1 MHAHAS
7 DLANDSFIRQVL
19 DRQHFEPD
27 GKYHLFGSRGELAER
42 SGHIGLGNIQSHQ
55 LGNLMIQQAAI
66 KGNIGYIVRFSDHGH
81 EVHSPFDNHASHS
94 DSDEAGSPVDGFSLY
109 RIHWDGYEHH
119 PADGYDGPQ
128 GGGYPAPKGA
138 RDIYSYDIKGVAQ
151 NIRLNL
157 TDNRSTGQR
166 LVDRFH
172 NTGSMLTQGVG
183 DGFKRATRYSPE
195 LDRSGNAAEA
205 FNGTADIVK
214 NIIGAAG
221 EIVGAG
227 DAVQGISEGSNIAV
241 MHGLGL
247 LSTENKMARINDLA
261 DMAQLKDYAA
271 AAIRDWAVQNP
282 NAAQGIEAVSNI
294 FTAVIPV
301 KGIGAVRGKY
311 GLGGITAHPVKR
323 SQMGAI
329 ALPKGKSAVSDNFA
343 DAAYAK
349 YPSPYHSRNIRSN
362 LEQRYGKENITSSTV
377 PPSNGKNVKLADQRH
392 PKTGVPFDGKGFPN
406 FEKDVKYDTR
416 INTAVPQV
424 NPIDEPVFN
433 PKGSVGSA
441 HSWSITAR
449 IQYAKLPRQ
458 GRIRYIPP
466 KNYSPSA
473 PLPKGPN
480 NGYSAGNL
488 SKKVLTLVYIN
499 GKLKFGPS
507 SLPSSALKAPVP
519 IVGKAEA
526 PPGKAVPVGE
536 ARIPSNPK
544 AVKGT
549 TVTLS
554 QEQRLANGELIPKGS
569 VVTWSDN
576 AVKVVRPDGKKR
588 RFNSRDWE
596 QKALPKPQLPKDY
609 RDDINIGGNNPR
621 FNQQRHEKIES
632 HNPNRIEE
640 IRQRNA
646 VSSAERQADALK
658 RMQTSGRTRLP
669 GQPQKGKPGAARE
682 MSSSDN
688 PNQTAEAFA
697 RRYLGRKPTLMERV
711 EGEKLYG
718 GKCVGCW
725 KAQMPDGTFVVYRP
739 AGNASMTK
747 GTTASV
753 DINNPTLNNLNI
765 NLKGKPTELK
775 FKFPA
780 R

>member
-1 MHAHAS
+1 MGISRKISLILSILAVCLPMHAHAS
-7 DLANDSFIRQVL
+7 DLANDPFIRQVL

-166 LVDRFH
+166 LADRFH
-172 NTGSMLTQGVG
+172 NAGAMLTQGVG

-406 FEKDVKYDTR
+406 FEKHVKYDTKLD
-416 INTAVPQV
+416 IQELSGGGIPKAK
-424 NPIDEPVFN
+424 PVFDAKPRWEVDRKLN
-433 PKGSVGSA
+433 KLTTREQVEKNVQETRRRSQSSQFKAHTQREWENKTGLDFNHFIGGDINKKGTVTGG
-441 HSWSITAR
+441 HSLTR
-449 IQYAKLPRQ
+449 GDVRVIQQ
-458 GRIRYIPP
+458 T
-466 KNYSPSA
+466 SA
-473 PLPKGPN
+473 PDKHGVYQATVEIKKPDGSWEMKKGRGGKPMTNHSMFPKDWD
-480 NGYSAGNL
+480 
-488 SKKVLTLVYIN
+488 
-499 GKLKFGPS
+499 
-507 SLPSSALKAPVP
+507 
-519 IVGKAEA
+519 
-526 PPGKAVPVGE
+526 E
-536 ARIPSNPK
+536 ARIRAEVTSAWEK
-544 AVKGT
+544 RKELEGQKWRGT
-549 TVTLS
+549 SKSGV
-554 QEQRLANGELIPKGS
+554 E
-569 VVTWSDN
+569 
-576 AVKVVRPDGKKR
+576 
-588 RFNSRDWE
+588 
-596 QKALPKPQLPKDY
+596 
-609 RDDINIGGNNPR
+609 
-621 FNQQRHEKIES
+621 IEGFTE
-632 HNPNRIEE
+632 PNR
-640 IRQRNA
+640 
-646 VSSAERQADALK
+646 
-658 RMQTSGRTRLP
+658 
-669 GQPQKGKPGAARE
+669 
-682 MSSSDN
+682 
-688 PNQTAEAFA
+688 TA
-697 RRYLGRKPTLMERV
+697 YPL
-711 EGEKLYG
+711 
-718 GKCVGCW
+718 
-725 KAQMPDGTFVVYRP
+725 
-739 AGNASMTK
+739 
-747 GTTASV
+747 
-753 DINNPTLNNLNI
+753 
-765 NLKGKPTELK
+765 
-775 FKFPA
+775 
-780 R
+780 

>member
-7 DLANDSFIRQVL
+7 DLANDPFIRQVL

-166 LVDRFH
+166 LADRFH
-172 NTGSMLTQGVG
+172 NAGAMLTQGVG

-227 DAVQGISEGSNIAV
+227 DAVQGIGEGSNIAV

-406 FEKDVKYDTR
+406 FEKHVKYDTKLD
-416 INTAVPQV
+416 IQELSGGGIPKAK
-424 NPIDEPVFN
+424 PVFDAKPRWEVDRKLN
-433 PKGSVGSA
+433 KLTTREQVEKNVQETRRRSQSSQFKAHAQREWENKTGLDFNHFIGGDINKKGTVTGG
-441 HSWSITAR
+441 HSLTR
-449 IQYAKLPRQ
+449 GDVRVIQQ
-458 GRIRYIPP
+458 T
-466 KNYSPSA
+466 SA
-473 PLPKGPN
+473 PDKHGVYQATVEIKKPDGSWEVKTKKGGKVMTKHTMFPKDWD
-480 NGYSAGNL
+480 
-488 SKKVLTLVYIN
+488 
-499 GKLKFGPS
+499 
-507 SLPSSALKAPVP
+507 
-519 IVGKAEA
+519 
-526 PPGKAVPVGE
+526 E
-536 ARIPSNPK
+536 ARIRAEVTSAWESRIMLKDNK
-544 AVKGT
+544 WQGT
-549 TVTLS
+549 S
-554 QEQRLANGELIPKGS
+554 KSGI
-569 VVTWSDN
+569 
-576 AVKVVRPDGKKR
+576 
-588 RFNSRDWE
+588 
-596 QKALPKPQLPKDY
+596 
-609 RDDINIGGNNPR
+609 
-621 FNQQRHEKIES
+621 KIEGFTE
-632 HNPNRIEE
+632 PNR
-640 IRQRNA
+640 
-646 VSSAERQADALK
+646 
-658 RMQTSGRTRLP
+658 
-669 GQPQKGKPGAARE
+669 
-682 MSSSDN
+682 
-688 PNQTAEAFA
+688 TAYPIYE
-697 RRYLGRKPTLMERV
+697 
-711 EGEKLYG
+711 
-718 GKCVGCW
+718 
-725 KAQMPDGTFVVYRP
+725 
-739 AGNASMTK
+739 
-747 GTTASV
+747 
-753 DINNPTLNNLNI
+753 
-765 NLKGKPTELK
+765 
-775 FKFPA
+775 
-780 R
+780 

>member
-1 MHAHAS
+1 MGISRKISLILSILAVCLPMHAHAS

-55 LGNLMIQQAAI
+55 LGNLFIQQAAI

-166 LVDRFH
+166 LADRFH
-172 NTGSMLTQGVG
+172 NAGSMLTQGVG

-294 FTAVIPV
+294 FMAAIPI

-406 FEKDVKYDTR
+406 FEKHVKYDTKLD
-416 INTAVPQV
+416 IQELSGGGIPKAK
-424 NPIDEPVFN
+424 PVFDAKPRWEVDRKLN
-433 PKGSVGSA
+433 KLTTREQVEKNVQETRRRSQSSQFKAHAQREWENKTGLDFNHFIGGDINKKGTVTGG
-441 HSWSITAR
+441 HSLTR
-449 IQYAKLPRQ
+449 GDVRVIQQ
-458 GRIRYIPP
+458 T
-466 KNYSPSA
+466 SA
-473 PLPKGPN
+473 PDKHGVYQATVEIKKPDGSWEMKKGRGGKPMTNHSMFPKDWD
-480 NGYSAGNL
+480 
-488 SKKVLTLVYIN
+488 
-499 GKLKFGPS
+499 
-507 SLPSSALKAPVP
+507 
-519 IVGKAEA
+519 
-526 PPGKAVPVGE
+526 E
-536 ARIPSNPK
+536 ARIRAEVTSAWEK
-544 AVKGT
+544 RKELEGQKWRGT
-549 TVTLS
+549 SKSGV
-554 QEQRLANGELIPKGS
+554 E
-569 VVTWSDN
+569 
-576 AVKVVRPDGKKR
+576 
-588 RFNSRDWE
+588 
-596 QKALPKPQLPKDY
+596 
-609 RDDINIGGNNPR
+609 
-621 FNQQRHEKIES
+621 IEGFTE
-632 HNPNRIEE
+632 PNR
-640 IRQRNA
+640 
-646 VSSAERQADALK
+646 
-658 RMQTSGRTRLP
+658 
-669 GQPQKGKPGAARE
+669 
-682 MSSSDN
+682 
-688 PNQTAEAFA
+688 TA
-697 RRYLGRKPTLMERV
+697 YP
-711 EGEKLYG
+711 LYNS
-718 GKCVGCW
+718 K
-725 KAQMPDGTFVVYRP
+725 
-739 AGNASMTK
+739 
-747 GTTASV
+747 
-753 DINNPTLNNLNI
+753 
-765 NLKGKPTELK
+765 
-775 FKFPA
+775 
-780 R
+780 

>member
-1 MHAHAS
+1 MGISRKISLILSILAVCLPMHAHAS

-166 LVDRFH
+166 LADRFH

-323 SQMGAI
+323 SQMGEI

-377 PPSNGKNVKLADQRH
+377 PPSNGKNVKLANKRH

-406 FEKDVKYDTR
+406 FEKHVKYDTKLD
-416 INTAVPQV
+416 IQELSGGGIPKAK
-424 NPIDEPVFN
+424 PVFDAKPRWEVDRKLN
-433 PKGSVGSA
+433 KLTTREQVEKNVQETRRRSQSSQFKAHAQREWENKTGLDFNHFIGGDINKKGTVTGG
-441 HSWSITAR
+441 HSLTR
-449 IQYAKLPRQ
+449 GDVRVIQQ
-458 GRIRYIPP
+458 T
-466 KNYSPSA
+466 SA
-473 PLPKGPN
+473 PDKHGVYQATVEIKKPDGSWEVKTKKGGKVMTKHTMFPKDWD
-480 NGYSAGNL
+480 
-488 SKKVLTLVYIN
+488 
-499 GKLKFGPS
+499 
-507 SLPSSALKAPVP
+507 
-519 IVGKAEA
+519 
-526 PPGKAVPVGE
+526 E
-536 ARIPSNPK
+536 ARIRAEVTSAWESRIMLKDNK
-544 AVKGT
+544 WQGT
-549 TVTLS
+549 S
-554 QEQRLANGELIPKGS
+554 KSGI
-569 VVTWSDN
+569 
-576 AVKVVRPDGKKR
+576 
-588 RFNSRDWE
+588 
-596 QKALPKPQLPKDY
+596 
-609 RDDINIGGNNPR
+609 
-621 FNQQRHEKIES
+621 KIEGFTE
-632 HNPNRIEE
+632 PNR
-640 IRQRNA
+640 
-646 VSSAERQADALK
+646 
-658 RMQTSGRTRLP
+658 
-669 GQPQKGKPGAARE
+669 
-682 MSSSDN
+682 
-688 PNQTAEAFA
+688 TAYPIYE
-697 RRYLGRKPTLMERV
+697 
-711 EGEKLYG
+711 
-718 GKCVGCW
+718 
-725 KAQMPDGTFVVYRP
+725 
-739 AGNASMTK
+739 
-747 GTTASV
+747 
-753 DINNPTLNNLNI
+753 
-765 NLKGKPTELK
+765 
-775 FKFPA
+775 
-780 R
+780 

>member
-7 DLANDSFIRQVL
+7 DLANDPFIRQVL

-166 LVDRFH
+166 LADRFH
-172 NTGSMLTQGVG
+172 NAGAMLTQGVG

-406 FEKDVKYDTR
+406 FEKHVKYDTKLD
-416 INTAVPQV
+416 IQELSGGGIPKAK
-424 NPIDEPVFN
+424 PVFDAKPRWEVDRKLN
-433 PKGSVGSA
+433 KLTTREQVEKNVQETRRRSQSSQFKAHAQREWENKTGLDFNHFIGGDINKKGTVTGG
-441 HSWSITAR
+441 HSLTR
-449 IQYAKLPRQ
+449 GNVRVIQQ
-458 GRIRYIPP
+458 T
-466 KNYSPSA
+466 SA
-473 PLPKGPN
+473 PDKHGVYQATVEIKKPDGSWEMKKGRGGKPMTNHSMFPKDWD
-480 NGYSAGNL
+480 
-488 SKKVLTLVYIN
+488 
-499 GKLKFGPS
+499 
-507 SLPSSALKAPVP
+507 
-519 IVGKAEA
+519 
-526 PPGKAVPVGE
+526 E
-536 ARIPSNPK
+536 ARIRAEVTSAWEK
-544 AVKGT
+544 RKELEGQKWRGT
-549 TVTLS
+549 SKSGV
-554 QEQRLANGELIPKGS
+554 E
-569 VVTWSDN
+569 
-576 AVKVVRPDGKKR
+576 
-588 RFNSRDWE
+588 
-596 QKALPKPQLPKDY
+596 
-609 RDDINIGGNNPR
+609 
-621 FNQQRHEKIES
+621 IEGFTE
-632 HNPNRIEE
+632 PNR
-640 IRQRNA
+640 
-646 VSSAERQADALK
+646 
-658 RMQTSGRTRLP
+658 
-669 GQPQKGKPGAARE
+669 
-682 MSSSDN
+682 
-688 PNQTAEAFA
+688 TA
-697 RRYLGRKPTLMERV
+697 YP
-711 EGEKLYG
+711 LYNS
-718 GKCVGCW
+718 K
-725 KAQMPDGTFVVYRP
+725 
-739 AGNASMTK
+739 
-747 GTTASV
+747 
-753 DINNPTLNNLNI
+753 
-765 NLKGKPTELK
+765 
-775 FKFPA
+775 
-780 R
+780 

>member
-7 DLANDSFIRQVL
+7 DLANDPFIRQVL

-166 LVDRFH
+166 LADRFH
-172 NTGSMLTQGVG
+172 NAGAMLTQGVG

-241 MHGLGL
+241 MHSLGL

-294 FTAVIPV
+294 FMAAIPI

-406 FEKDVKYDTR
+406 FEKHVKYDTKLD
-416 INTAVPQV
+416 IQELSGGGIPKAK
-424 NPIDEPVFN
+424 PVFDAKPRWEVDRKLN
-433 PKGSVGSA
+433 KLTTREQVEKNVQETRRRSQSSQFKAHAQREWENKTGLDFNHFIGGDINKKGTVTGG
-441 HSWSITAR
+441 HSLTR
-449 IQYAKLPRQ
+449 GDVRVIQQ
-458 GRIRYIPP
+458 T
-466 KNYSPSA
+466 SA
-473 PLPKGPN
+473 PDKHGVYQATVEIKKPDGSWEVKTKKGGKVMTKHTMFPKDWD
-480 NGYSAGNL
+480 
-488 SKKVLTLVYIN
+488 
-499 GKLKFGPS
+499 
-507 SLPSSALKAPVP
+507 
-519 IVGKAEA
+519 
-526 PPGKAVPVGE
+526 E
-536 ARIPSNPK
+536 ARIRAEVTSAWESRIMLKDNK
-544 AVKGT
+544 WQGT
-549 TVTLS
+549 S
-554 QEQRLANGELIPKGS
+554 KSGI
-569 VVTWSDN
+569 
-576 AVKVVRPDGKKR
+576 
-588 RFNSRDWE
+588 
-596 QKALPKPQLPKDY
+596 
-609 RDDINIGGNNPR
+609 
-621 FNQQRHEKIES
+621 KIEGFTE
-632 HNPNRIEE
+632 PNR
-640 IRQRNA
+640 
-646 VSSAERQADALK
+646 
-658 RMQTSGRTRLP
+658 
-669 GQPQKGKPGAARE
+669 
-682 MSSSDN
+682 
-688 PNQTAEAFA
+688 TAYPIYE
-697 RRYLGRKPTLMERV
+697 
-711 EGEKLYG
+711 
-718 GKCVGCW
+718 
-725 KAQMPDGTFVVYRP
+725 
-739 AGNASMTK
+739 
-747 GTTASV
+747 
-753 DINNPTLNNLNI
+753 
-765 NLKGKPTELK
+765 
-775 FKFPA
+775 
-780 R
+780 

>member
-1 MHAHAS
+1 MGISRKISLILSILAVCLPMHAHAS
-7 DLANDSFIRQVL
+7 DLANDPFIRQVL

-119 PADGYDGPQ
+119 PAAGYDGPQ

-166 LVDRFH
+166 LADRFH
-172 NTGSMLTQGVG
+172 NAGAMLTQGVG

-311 GLGGITAHPVKR
+311 GLGGITAHPIKR

-406 FEKDVKYDTR
+406 FEKHVKYDTKLD
-416 INTAVPQV
+416 IQELSGGGIPKAK
-424 NPIDEPVFN
+424 PVFDAKPRWEVDRKLN
-433 PKGSVGSA
+433 KLTTREQVEKNVQETRRRSQSSQFKAHAQREWENKTGLDFNHFIGGDINKKGTVTGG
-441 HSWSITAR
+441 HSLTR
-449 IQYAKLPRQ
+449 GDVRVIQQ
-458 GRIRYIPP
+458 T
-466 KNYSPSA
+466 SA
-473 PLPKGPN
+473 PDKHGVYQATVEIKKPDGSWEVKTKKGGKVMTKHTMFPKDWD
-480 NGYSAGNL
+480 
-488 SKKVLTLVYIN
+488 
-499 GKLKFGPS
+499 
-507 SLPSSALKAPVP
+507 
-519 IVGKAEA
+519 
-526 PPGKAVPVGE
+526 E
-536 ARIPSNPK
+536 ARIRAEVTSAWESRIMLKDNK
-544 AVKGT
+544 WQGT
-549 TVTLS
+549 S
-554 QEQRLANGELIPKGS
+554 KSGI
-569 VVTWSDN
+569 
-576 AVKVVRPDGKKR
+576 
-588 RFNSRDWE
+588 
-596 QKALPKPQLPKDY
+596 
-609 RDDINIGGNNPR
+609 
-621 FNQQRHEKIES
+621 KIEGFTE
-632 HNPNRIEE
+632 PNR
-640 IRQRNA
+640 
-646 VSSAERQADALK
+646 
-658 RMQTSGRTRLP
+658 
-669 GQPQKGKPGAARE
+669 
-682 MSSSDN
+682 
-688 PNQTAEAFA
+688 TAYPIYE
-697 RRYLGRKPTLMERV
+697 
-711 EGEKLYG
+711 
-718 GKCVGCW
+718 
-725 KAQMPDGTFVVYRP
+725 
-739 AGNASMTK
+739 
-747 GTTASV
+747 
-753 DINNPTLNNLNI
+753 
-765 NLKGKPTELK
+765 
-775 FKFPA
+775 
-780 R
+780 

>member
-1 MHAHAS
+1 MGISRKISLILSILAVCLPMHAHAS

-166 LVDRFH
+166 LADRFH
-172 NTGSMLTQGVG
+172 NAGAMLTQGVG

-227 DAVQGISEGSNIAV
+227 DAVQGISESSNIAV

-294 FTAVIPV
+294 FTAVIPI

-323 SQMGAI
+323 SQMGEI

-349 YPSPYHSRNIRSN
+349 YSSPYHSRNIRSN

-377 PPSNGKNVKLADQRH
+377 PPSNGKNVKLANKRH
-392 PKTGVPFDGKGFPN
+392 PKTKVPFDGKGFPN
-406 FEKDVKYDTR
+406 FEKHVKYDTKLD
-416 INTAVPQV
+416 IQELSGGGIPKAK
-424 NPIDEPVFN
+424 PVFDAKPRWEVDRKLN
-433 PKGSVGSA
+433 KLTTREQVEKNVQETRRRSQSSQFKAHAQREWENKTGLDFNHFIGGDINKKGTVTGG
-441 HSWSITAR
+441 HSLTR
-449 IQYAKLPRQ
+449 GDVRVIQQ
-458 GRIRYIPP
+458 T
-466 KNYSPSA
+466 SA
-473 PLPKGPN
+473 PDKHGVYQATVEIKKPDGSWEMKKGRGGKPMTNHSMFPKDWD
-480 NGYSAGNL
+480 
-488 SKKVLTLVYIN
+488 
-499 GKLKFGPS
+499 
-507 SLPSSALKAPVP
+507 
-519 IVGKAEA
+519 
-526 PPGKAVPVGE
+526 E
-536 ARIPSNPK
+536 ARIRAEVTSAWEK
-544 AVKGT
+544 RKELEGQKWRGT
-549 TVTLS
+549 SKSGV
-554 QEQRLANGELIPKGS
+554 E
-569 VVTWSDN
+569 
-576 AVKVVRPDGKKR
+576 
-588 RFNSRDWE
+588 
-596 QKALPKPQLPKDY
+596 
-609 RDDINIGGNNPR
+609 
-621 FNQQRHEKIES
+621 IEGFTE
-632 HNPNRIEE
+632 PNR
-640 IRQRNA
+640 
-646 VSSAERQADALK
+646 
-658 RMQTSGRTRLP
+658 
-669 GQPQKGKPGAARE
+669 
-682 MSSSDN
+682 
-688 PNQTAEAFA
+688 TA
-697 RRYLGRKPTLMERV
+697 YP
-711 EGEKLYG
+711 LYNS
-718 GKCVGCW
+718 K
-725 KAQMPDGTFVVYRP
+725 
-739 AGNASMTK
+739 
-747 GTTASV
+747 
-753 DINNPTLNNLNI
+753 
-765 NLKGKPTELK
+765 
-775 FKFPA
+775 
-780 R
+780 

>member
-1 MHAHAS
+1 MGISRKISLILSILAVCLPMHAHAS

-166 LVDRFH
+166 LADRFH
-172 NTGSMLTQGVG
+172 NAGAMLTQGVG

-294 FTAVIPV
+294 FMAAIPI

-311 GLGGITAHPVKR
+311 GLGGITAHPIKR

-406 FEKDVKYDTR
+406 FEKNVKYDTKLD
-416 INTAVPQV
+416 IQELSGGGIPKAK
-424 NPIDEPVFN
+424 PVFDAKPRWEVDRKLN
-433 PKGSVGSA
+433 KLTTREQVEKNVQETRRRSQSSQFKAHTQREWENKTGLDFNHFIGGDINKKGTVTGG
-441 HSWSITAR
+441 HSLTR
-449 IQYAKLPRQ
+449 GDVRVIQQ
-458 GRIRYIPP
+458 T
-466 KNYSPSA
+466 SA
-473 PLPKGPN
+473 PDKHGVYQATVEIKKPDGSWEMKKGRGGKPMTNHSMFPKDWD
-480 NGYSAGNL
+480 
-488 SKKVLTLVYIN
+488 
-499 GKLKFGPS
+499 
-507 SLPSSALKAPVP
+507 
-519 IVGKAEA
+519 
-526 PPGKAVPVGE
+526 E
-536 ARIPSNPK
+536 ARIRAEVTSAWEK
-544 AVKGT
+544 RKELEGQKWRGT
-549 TVTLS
+549 SKSGV
-554 QEQRLANGELIPKGS
+554 E
-569 VVTWSDN
+569 
-576 AVKVVRPDGKKR
+576 
-588 RFNSRDWE
+588 
-596 QKALPKPQLPKDY
+596 
-609 RDDINIGGNNPR
+609 
-621 FNQQRHEKIES
+621 IEGFTE
-632 HNPNRIEE
+632 PNR
-640 IRQRNA
+640 
-646 VSSAERQADALK
+646 
-658 RMQTSGRTRLP
+658 
-669 GQPQKGKPGAARE
+669 
-682 MSSSDN
+682 
-688 PNQTAEAFA
+688 TA
-697 RRYLGRKPTLMERV
+697 YP
-711 EGEKLYG
+711 LYNS
-718 GKCVGCW
+718 K
-725 KAQMPDGTFVVYRP
+725 
-739 AGNASMTK
+739 
-747 GTTASV
+747 
-753 DINNPTLNNLNI
+753 
-765 NLKGKPTELK
+765 
-775 FKFPA
+775 
-780 R
+780 

>member
-7 DLANDSFIRQVL
+7 DLANDPFIRQVL

-166 LVDRFH
+166 LADRFH
-172 NTGSMLTQGVG
+172 NAGAMLTQGVG

-294 FTAVIPV
+294 FMAAIPV

-406 FEKDVKYDTR
+406 FEKHVKYDTKLD
-416 INTAVPQV
+416 IQELSGGGIPKAK
-424 NPIDEPVFN
+424 PVFDAKPRWEVDRKLN
-433 PKGSVGSA
+433 KLTTREQVEKNVQETRRRSQSSQFKAHAQREWENKTGLDFNHFIGGDINKKGTVTGG
-441 HSWSITAR
+441 HSLTR
-449 IQYAKLPRQ
+449 GDVRVIQQ
-458 GRIRYIPP
+458 T
-466 KNYSPSA
+466 SA
-473 PLPKGPN
+473 PDKHGVYQATVEIKKPDGSWEMKKGRGGKPMTNHSMFPKDWD
-480 NGYSAGNL
+480 
-488 SKKVLTLVYIN
+488 
-499 GKLKFGPS
+499 
-507 SLPSSALKAPVP
+507 
-519 IVGKAEA
+519 
-526 PPGKAVPVGE
+526 E
-536 ARIPSNPK
+536 ARIRAEVTSAWEK
-544 AVKGT
+544 RKELEGQKWRGT
-549 TVTLS
+549 SKSGV
-554 QEQRLANGELIPKGS
+554 E
-569 VVTWSDN
+569 
-576 AVKVVRPDGKKR
+576 
-588 RFNSRDWE
+588 
-596 QKALPKPQLPKDY
+596 
-609 RDDINIGGNNPR
+609 
-621 FNQQRHEKIES
+621 IEGFTE
-632 HNPNRIEE
+632 PNR
-640 IRQRNA
+640 
-646 VSSAERQADALK
+646 
-658 RMQTSGRTRLP
+658 
-669 GQPQKGKPGAARE
+669 
-682 MSSSDN
+682 
-688 PNQTAEAFA
+688 TA
-697 RRYLGRKPTLMERV
+697 YP
-711 EGEKLYG
+711 LYNS
-718 GKCVGCW
+718 K
-725 KAQMPDGTFVVYRP
+725 
-739 AGNASMTK
+739 
-747 GTTASV
+747 
-753 DINNPTLNNLNI
+753 
-765 NLKGKPTELK
+765 
-775 FKFPA
+775 
-780 R
+780 

>member
-55 LGNLMIQQAAI
+55 LGNLFIQQAAI

-166 LVDRFH
+166 LADRFH
-172 NTGSMLTQGVG
+172 NAGSMLTQGVG

-294 FTAVIPV
+294 FMAAIPI

-406 FEKDVKYDTR
+406 FEKHVKYDTKLD
-416 INTAVPQV
+416 IQELSGGGIPKAK
-424 NPIDEPVFN
+424 PVFDAKPRWEVDRKLN
-433 PKGSVGSA
+433 KLTTREQVEKNVQETRRRSQSSQFKAHAQREWENKTGLDFNHFIGGDINKKGTVTGG
-441 HSWSITAR
+441 HSLTR
-449 IQYAKLPRQ
+449 GDVRVIQQ
-458 GRIRYIPP
+458 T
-466 KNYSPSA
+466 SA
-473 PLPKGPN
+473 PDKHGVYQATVEIKKPDGSWEMKKGRGGKPMTNHSMFPKDWD
-480 NGYSAGNL
+480 
-488 SKKVLTLVYIN
+488 
-499 GKLKFGPS
+499 
-507 SLPSSALKAPVP
+507 
-519 IVGKAEA
+519 
-526 PPGKAVPVGE
+526 E
-536 ARIPSNPK
+536 ARIRAEVTSAWEK
-544 AVKGT
+544 RKELEGQKWRGT
-549 TVTLS
+549 SKSGV
-554 QEQRLANGELIPKGS
+554 E
-569 VVTWSDN
+569 
-576 AVKVVRPDGKKR
+576 
-588 RFNSRDWE
+588 
-596 QKALPKPQLPKDY
+596 
-609 RDDINIGGNNPR
+609 
-621 FNQQRHEKIES
+621 IEGFTE
-632 HNPNRIEE
+632 PNR
-640 IRQRNA
+640 
-646 VSSAERQADALK
+646 
-658 RMQTSGRTRLP
+658 
-669 GQPQKGKPGAARE
+669 
-682 MSSSDN
+682 
-688 PNQTAEAFA
+688 TA
-697 RRYLGRKPTLMERV
+697 YP
-711 EGEKLYG
+711 LYNS
-718 GKCVGCW
+718 K
-725 KAQMPDGTFVVYRP
+725 
-739 AGNASMTK
+739 
-747 GTTASV
+747 
-753 DINNPTLNNLNI
+753 
-765 NLKGKPTELK
+765 
-775 FKFPA
+775 
-780 R
+780 

>member
-1 MHAHAS
+1 MGISRKISLILSILAVCLPMHAHAS
-7 DLANDSFIRQVL
+7 DLANDPFIRQVL

-166 LVDRFH
+166 LADRFH
-172 NTGSMLTQGVG
+172 NAGAMLTQGVG

-221 EIVGAG
+221 EIVSAG

-294 FTAVIPV
+294 FMAAIPI

-406 FEKDVKYDTR
+406 FEKHVKYDTKLD
-416 INTAVPQV
+416 IQELSGGGIPKAK
-424 NPIDEPVFN
+424 PVFDAKPRWEVDRKLN
-433 PKGSVGSA
+433 KLTTREQVEKNVQETRRRSQSSQFKAHAQREWENKTGLDFNHFIGGDINKKGTVTGG
-441 HSWSITAR
+441 HSLTR
-449 IQYAKLPRQ
+449 GDVRVIQQ
-458 GRIRYIPP
+458 T
-466 KNYSPSA
+466 SA
-473 PLPKGPN
+473 PDKHGVYQATVEIKKPDGSWEVKTKKGGKVMTKHTMFPKDWD
-480 NGYSAGNL
+480 
-488 SKKVLTLVYIN
+488 
-499 GKLKFGPS
+499 
-507 SLPSSALKAPVP
+507 
-519 IVGKAEA
+519 
-526 PPGKAVPVGE
+526 E
-536 ARIPSNPK
+536 ARIRAEVTSAWESRIMLKDNK
-544 AVKGT
+544 WQGT
-549 TVTLS
+549 S
-554 QEQRLANGELIPKGS
+554 KSGI
-569 VVTWSDN
+569 
-576 AVKVVRPDGKKR
+576 
-588 RFNSRDWE
+588 
-596 QKALPKPQLPKDY
+596 
-609 RDDINIGGNNPR
+609 
-621 FNQQRHEKIES
+621 KIEGFTE
-632 HNPNRIEE
+632 PNR
-640 IRQRNA
+640 
-646 VSSAERQADALK
+646 
-658 RMQTSGRTRLP
+658 
-669 GQPQKGKPGAARE
+669 
-682 MSSSDN
+682 
-688 PNQTAEAFA
+688 TAYPIYE
-697 RRYLGRKPTLMERV
+697 
-711 EGEKLYG
+711 
-718 GKCVGCW
+718 
-725 KAQMPDGTFVVYRP
+725 
-739 AGNASMTK
+739 
-747 GTTASV
+747 
-753 DINNPTLNNLNI
+753 
-765 NLKGKPTELK
+765 
-775 FKFPA
+775 
-780 R
+780 

>member
-1 MHAHAS
+1 MGISRKISLILSILAVCLPMHAHAS
-7 DLANDSFIRQVL
+7 DLANDPFIRQVL

-166 LVDRFH
+166 LADRFH
-172 NTGSMLTQGVG
+172 NAGAMLTQGVG

-227 DAVQGISEGSNIAV
+227 DAVQGMSEGSNIAV

-406 FEKDVKYDTR
+406 FEKHVKYDTKLD
-416 INTAVPQV
+416 IQELSGGGIPKAK
-424 NPIDEPVFN
+424 PVFDAKPRWEVDRKLN
-433 PKGSVGSA
+433 KLTTREQVEKNVQETRRRSQSSQFKAHTQREWENKTGLDFNHFIGGDINKKGTVTGG
-441 HSWSITAR
+441 HSLTR
-449 IQYAKLPRQ
+449 GDVRVIQQ
-458 GRIRYIPP
+458 T
-466 KNYSPSA
+466 SA
-473 PLPKGPN
+473 PDKHGVYQATVEIKKPDGSWEMKKGRGGKPMTNHSMFPKDWD
-480 NGYSAGNL
+480 
-488 SKKVLTLVYIN
+488 
-499 GKLKFGPS
+499 
-507 SLPSSALKAPVP
+507 
-519 IVGKAEA
+519 
-526 PPGKAVPVGE
+526 E
-536 ARIPSNPK
+536 ARIRAEVTSAWEK
-544 AVKGT
+544 RKELEGQKWRGT
-549 TVTLS
+549 SKSGV
-554 QEQRLANGELIPKGS
+554 E
-569 VVTWSDN
+569 
-576 AVKVVRPDGKKR
+576 
-588 RFNSRDWE
+588 
-596 QKALPKPQLPKDY
+596 
-609 RDDINIGGNNPR
+609 
-621 FNQQRHEKIES
+621 IEGFTE
-632 HNPNRIEE
+632 PNR
-640 IRQRNA
+640 
-646 VSSAERQADALK
+646 
-658 RMQTSGRTRLP
+658 
-669 GQPQKGKPGAARE
+669 
-682 MSSSDN
+682 
-688 PNQTAEAFA
+688 TA
-697 RRYLGRKPTLMERV
+697 YPL
-711 EGEKLYG
+711 
-718 GKCVGCW
+718 
-725 KAQMPDGTFVVYRP
+725 
-739 AGNASMTK
+739 
-747 GTTASV
+747 
-753 DINNPTLNNLNI
+753 
-765 NLKGKPTELK
+765 
-775 FKFPA
+775 
-780 R
+780 

>member
-42 SGHIGLGNIQSHQ
+42 SGHIGLGKIQSHQ

-166 LVDRFH
+166 LADRFH
-172 NTGSMLTQGVG
+172 NAGSMLTQGVG

-294 FTAVIPV
+294 FMAAIPI

-311 GLGGITAHPVKR
+311 GLGGITAHPIKR

-406 FEKDVKYDTR
+406 FEKHVKYDTKLD
-416 INTAVPQV
+416 IQELSGGGIPKAK
-424 NPIDEPVFN
+424 PVFDAKPRWEVDRKLN
-433 PKGSVGSA
+433 KLTTREQVEKNVQETRRRSQSSQFKAHAQREWENKTGLDFNHFIGGDINKKGTVTGG
-441 HSWSITAR
+441 HSLTR
-449 IQYAKLPRQ
+449 GDVRVIQQ
-458 GRIRYIPP
+458 T
-466 KNYSPSA
+466 SA
-473 PLPKGPN
+473 PDKHGVYQATVEIKKPDGSWEMKKGRGGKPMTNHSMFPKDWD
-480 NGYSAGNL
+480 
-488 SKKVLTLVYIN
+488 
-499 GKLKFGPS
+499 
-507 SLPSSALKAPVP
+507 
-519 IVGKAEA
+519 
-526 PPGKAVPVGE
+526 E
-536 ARIPSNPK
+536 ARIRAEVTSAWEK
-544 AVKGT
+544 RKELEGQKWRGT
-549 TVTLS
+549 SKSGV
-554 QEQRLANGELIPKGS
+554 E
-569 VVTWSDN
+569 
-576 AVKVVRPDGKKR
+576 
-588 RFNSRDWE
+588 
-596 QKALPKPQLPKDY
+596 
-609 RDDINIGGNNPR
+609 
-621 FNQQRHEKIES
+621 IEGFTE
-632 HNPNRIEE
+632 PNR
-640 IRQRNA
+640 
-646 VSSAERQADALK
+646 
-658 RMQTSGRTRLP
+658 
-669 GQPQKGKPGAARE
+669 
-682 MSSSDN
+682 
-688 PNQTAEAFA
+688 TA
-697 RRYLGRKPTLMERV
+697 YP
-711 EGEKLYG
+711 LYNS
-718 GKCVGCW
+718 K
-725 KAQMPDGTFVVYRP
+725 
-739 AGNASMTK
+739 
-747 GTTASV
+747 
-753 DINNPTLNNLNI
+753 
-765 NLKGKPTELK
+765 
-775 FKFPA
+775 
-780 R
+780 

>member
-1 MHAHAS
+1 MGISRKISLILSILAVCLPMHAHAS
-7 DLANDSFIRQVL
+7 DLANDPFIRQVL

-166 LVDRFH
+166 LADRFH
-172 NTGSMLTQGVG
+172 NAGSMLTQGVG

-294 FTAVIPV
+294 FMAAIPV

-406 FEKDVKYDTR
+406 FEKHVKYDTKLD
-416 INTAVPQV
+416 IQELSGGGIPKAK
-424 NPIDEPVFN
+424 PVFDAKPRWEVDRKLN
-433 PKGSVGSA
+433 KLTTREQVEKNVQETRRRSQSSQFKAHAQREWENKTGLDFNHFIGGDINKKGTVTGG
-441 HSWSITAR
+441 HSLTR
-449 IQYAKLPRQ
+449 GDVRVIQQ
-458 GRIRYIPP
+458 T
-466 KNYSPSA
+466 SA
-473 PLPKGPN
+473 PDKHGVYQATVEIKKPDGSWEMKKGRGGKPMTNHSMFPKDWD
-480 NGYSAGNL
+480 
-488 SKKVLTLVYIN
+488 
-499 GKLKFGPS
+499 
-507 SLPSSALKAPVP
+507 
-519 IVGKAEA
+519 
-526 PPGKAVPVGE
+526 E
-536 ARIPSNPK
+536 ARIRAEVTSAWEK
-544 AVKGT
+544 RKELEGQKWRGT
-549 TVTLS
+549 SKSGV
-554 QEQRLANGELIPKGS
+554 E
-569 VVTWSDN
+569 
-576 AVKVVRPDGKKR
+576 
-588 RFNSRDWE
+588 
-596 QKALPKPQLPKDY
+596 
-609 RDDINIGGNNPR
+609 
-621 FNQQRHEKIES
+621 IEGFTE
-632 HNPNRIEE
+632 PNR
-640 IRQRNA
+640 
-646 VSSAERQADALK
+646 
-658 RMQTSGRTRLP
+658 
-669 GQPQKGKPGAARE
+669 
-682 MSSSDN
+682 
-688 PNQTAEAFA
+688 TA
-697 RRYLGRKPTLMERV
+697 YP
-711 EGEKLYG
+711 LYNS
-718 GKCVGCW
+718 K
-725 KAQMPDGTFVVYRP
+725 
-739 AGNASMTK
+739 
-747 GTTASV
+747 
-753 DINNPTLNNLNI
+753 
-765 NLKGKPTELK
+765 
-775 FKFPA
+775 
-780 R
+780 

>member
-1 MHAHAS
+1 MGISRKISLILSILAVCLPMHAHAS

-42 SGHIGLGNIQSHQ
+42 SGHIGLGKIQSHQ

-166 LVDRFH
+166 LADRFH
-172 NTGSMLTQGVG
+172 NAGSMLTQGVG

-294 FTAVIPV
+294 FMAAIPI

-349 YPSPYHSRNIRSN
+349 YPPPYHSRNIRSN

-406 FEKDVKYDTR
+406 FEKHVKYDTKLD
-416 INTAVPQV
+416 IQELSGGGIPKAK
-424 NPIDEPVFN
+424 PVFDAKPRWEVDRKLN
-433 PKGSVGSA
+433 KLTTREQVEKNVQETRRRSQSSQFKAHAQREWENKTRLDFNHFIGGDINKKGTVTGG
-441 HSWSITAR
+441 HSLTR
-449 IQYAKLPRQ
+449 GDVRVIQQ
-458 GRIRYIPP
+458 T
-466 KNYSPSA
+466 SA
-473 PLPKGPN
+473 PDKHGVYQATVEIKKPDGSWEMKKGRGGKPMTNHSMFPKDWD
-480 NGYSAGNL
+480 
-488 SKKVLTLVYIN
+488 
-499 GKLKFGPS
+499 
-507 SLPSSALKAPVP
+507 
-519 IVGKAEA
+519 
-526 PPGKAVPVGE
+526 E
-536 ARIPSNPK
+536 ARIRAEVTSAWEK
-544 AVKGT
+544 RKELEGQKWRGT
-549 TVTLS
+549 SKSGV
-554 QEQRLANGELIPKGS
+554 E
-569 VVTWSDN
+569 
-576 AVKVVRPDGKKR
+576 
-588 RFNSRDWE
+588 
-596 QKALPKPQLPKDY
+596 
-609 RDDINIGGNNPR
+609 
-621 FNQQRHEKIES
+621 IEGFTE
-632 HNPNRIEE
+632 PNR
-640 IRQRNA
+640 
-646 VSSAERQADALK
+646 
-658 RMQTSGRTRLP
+658 
-669 GQPQKGKPGAARE
+669 
-682 MSSSDN
+682 
-688 PNQTAEAFA
+688 TA
-697 RRYLGRKPTLMERV
+697 YP
-711 EGEKLYG
+711 LYNS
-718 GKCVGCW
+718 K
-725 KAQMPDGTFVVYRP
+725 
-739 AGNASMTK
+739 
-747 GTTASV
+747 
-753 DINNPTLNNLNI
+753 
-765 NLKGKPTELK
+765 
-775 FKFPA
+775 
-780 R
+780 

>member
-1 MHAHAS
+1 MGISRKISLILSILAVCLPMHAHAS
-7 DLANDSFIRQVL
+7 DLANDPFIRQVL

-166 LVDRFH
+166 LADRFH
-172 NTGSMLTQGVG
+172 NAGAMLTQGVG

-247 LSTENKMARINDLA
+247 LSTKNKMARINDLA

-294 FTAVIPV
+294 FMAAIPI

-406 FEKDVKYDTR
+406 FEKHVKYDTKLD
-416 INTAVPQV
+416 IQELSGGGIPKAK
-424 NPIDEPVFN
+424 PVFDAKPRWEVDRKLN
-433 PKGSVGSA
+433 KLTTREQVEKNVQETRRRSQSSQFKAHAQREWENKTGLDFNHFIGGDINKKGTVTGG
-441 HSWSITAR
+441 HSLTR
-449 IQYAKLPRQ
+449 GDVRVIQQ
-458 GRIRYIPP
+458 T
-466 KNYSPSA
+466 SA
-473 PLPKGPN
+473 PDKHGVYQATVEIKKPDGSWEVKTKKGGKVMTKHTMFPKDWD
-480 NGYSAGNL
+480 
-488 SKKVLTLVYIN
+488 
-499 GKLKFGPS
+499 
-507 SLPSSALKAPVP
+507 
-519 IVGKAEA
+519 
-526 PPGKAVPVGE
+526 E
-536 ARIPSNPK
+536 ARIRAEVTSAWESRIMLKDNK
-544 AVKGT
+544 WQGT
-549 TVTLS
+549 S
-554 QEQRLANGELIPKGS
+554 KSGI
-569 VVTWSDN
+569 
-576 AVKVVRPDGKKR
+576 
-588 RFNSRDWE
+588 
-596 QKALPKPQLPKDY
+596 
-609 RDDINIGGNNPR
+609 
-621 FNQQRHEKIES
+621 KIEGFTE
-632 HNPNRIEE
+632 PNR
-640 IRQRNA
+640 
-646 VSSAERQADALK
+646 
-658 RMQTSGRTRLP
+658 
-669 GQPQKGKPGAARE
+669 
-682 MSSSDN
+682 
-688 PNQTAEAFA
+688 TAYPIYE
-697 RRYLGRKPTLMERV
+697 
-711 EGEKLYG
+711 
-718 GKCVGCW
+718 
-725 KAQMPDGTFVVYRP
+725 
-739 AGNASMTK
+739 
-747 GTTASV
+747 
-753 DINNPTLNNLNI
+753 
-765 NLKGKPTELK
+765 
-775 FKFPA
+775 
-780 R
+780 

>member
-166 LVDRFH
+166 LADRFH
-172 NTGSMLTQGVG
+172 NAGAMLTQGVG

-227 DAVQGISEGSNIAV
+227 DAVQGISESSNIAV

-247 LSTENKMARINDLA
+247 LSTENKMVRINDLA

-406 FEKDVKYDTR
+406 FEKHVKYDTKLD
-416 INTAVPQV
+416 IQELSGGGIPKAK
-424 NPIDEPVFN
+424 PVFDAKPRWEVDRKLN
-433 PKGSVGSA
+433 KLTTREQVEKNVQETRRRSQSSQFKAHTQREWENKTGLDFNHFIGGDINKKGTVTGG
-441 HSWSITAR
+441 HSLTR
-449 IQYAKLPRQ
+449 GDVRVIQQ
-458 GRIRYIPP
+458 T
-466 KNYSPSA
+466 SA
-473 PLPKGPN
+473 PDKHGVYQATVEIKKPDGSWEMKKGRGGKPMTNHSMFPKDWD
-480 NGYSAGNL
+480 
-488 SKKVLTLVYIN
+488 
-499 GKLKFGPS
+499 
-507 SLPSSALKAPVP
+507 
-519 IVGKAEA
+519 
-526 PPGKAVPVGE
+526 E
-536 ARIPSNPK
+536 ARIRAEVTSAWEK
-544 AVKGT
+544 RKELEGQKWRGT
-549 TVTLS
+549 SKSGV
-554 QEQRLANGELIPKGS
+554 E
-569 VVTWSDN
+569 
-576 AVKVVRPDGKKR
+576 
-588 RFNSRDWE
+588 
-596 QKALPKPQLPKDY
+596 
-609 RDDINIGGNNPR
+609 
-621 FNQQRHEKIES
+621 IEGFTE
-632 HNPNRIEE
+632 PNR
-640 IRQRNA
+640 
-646 VSSAERQADALK
+646 
-658 RMQTSGRTRLP
+658 
-669 GQPQKGKPGAARE
+669 
-682 MSSSDN
+682 
-688 PNQTAEAFA
+688 TA
-697 RRYLGRKPTLMERV
+697 YP
-711 EGEKLYG
+711 LYNS
-718 GKCVGCW
+718 K
-725 KAQMPDGTFVVYRP
+725 
-739 AGNASMTK
+739 
-747 GTTASV
+747 
-753 DINNPTLNNLNI
+753 
-765 NLKGKPTELK
+765 
-775 FKFPA
+775 
-780 R
+780 

>member
-1 MHAHAS
+1 MGISRKISLILSILAVCLPMHAHAS
-7 DLANDSFIRQVL
+7 DLANDPFIRQVL

-166 LVDRFH
+166 LADRFH
-172 NTGSMLTQGVG
+172 NAGAMLTQGVG

-406 FEKDVKYDTR
+406 FEKHVKYDTKLD
-416 INTAVPQV
+416 IQELSGGGIPKAK
-424 NPIDEPVFN
+424 PVFDAKPRWEVDRKLN
-433 PKGSVGSA
+433 KLTTREQVEKNVQETRRRSQSSQFKAHTQREWENKTGLDFNHFIGGDINKKGTVTGG
-441 HSWSITAR
+441 HSLTR
-449 IQYAKLPRQ
+449 GDVRVIQQ
-458 GRIRYIPP
+458 T
-466 KNYSPSA
+466 SA
-473 PLPKGPN
+473 PDKHGVYQATVEIKKPDGSWEMKKGRGGKPMTNHSMFPKDWD
-480 NGYSAGNL
+480 
-488 SKKVLTLVYIN
+488 
-499 GKLKFGPS
+499 
-507 SLPSSALKAPVP
+507 
-519 IVGKAEA
+519 
-526 PPGKAVPVGE
+526 E
-536 ARIPSNPK
+536 ARIRAEVTSAWEK
-544 AVKGT
+544 RKELEGQKWRGT
-549 TVTLS
+549 SKSGV
-554 QEQRLANGELIPKGS
+554 E
-569 VVTWSDN
+569 
-576 AVKVVRPDGKKR
+576 
-588 RFNSRDWE
+588 
-596 QKALPKPQLPKDY
+596 
-609 RDDINIGGNNPR
+609 
-621 FNQQRHEKIES
+621 IEGFTE
-632 HNPNRIEE
+632 PNR
-640 IRQRNA
+640 
-646 VSSAERQADALK
+646 
-658 RMQTSGRTRLP
+658 
-669 GQPQKGKPGAARE
+669 
-682 MSSSDN
+682 
-688 PNQTAEAFA
+688 TA
-697 RRYLGRKPTLMERV
+697 YP
-711 EGEKLYG
+711 LYNS
-718 GKCVGCW
+718 K
-725 KAQMPDGTFVVYRP
+725 
-739 AGNASMTK
+739 
-747 GTTASV
+747 
-753 DINNPTLNNLNI
+753 
-765 NLKGKPTELK
+765 
-775 FKFPA
+775 
-780 R
+780 

>member
-1 MHAHAS
+1 MGISRKISLILSILAVCLPMHAHAS

-27 GKYHLFGSRGELAER
+27 GKYHLFGSRGGELAER

-166 LVDRFH
+166 LADRFH
-172 NTGSMLTQGVG
+172 NAGAMLTQGVG

-294 FTAVIPV
+294 FMAAIPI

-311 GLGGITAHPVKR
+311 GLGGITAHPIKR

-406 FEKDVKYDTR
+406 FEKHVKYDTKLD
-416 INTAVPQV
+416 IQELSGGGIPKAK
-424 NPIDEPVFN
+424 PVFDAKPRWEVDRKLN
-433 PKGSVGSA
+433 KLTTREQVEKNVQETRRRSQSSQFKAHTQREWENKTGLDFNHFIGGDINKKGTVTGG
-441 HSWSITAR
+441 HSLTR
-449 IQYAKLPRQ
+449 GDVRVIQQ
-458 GRIRYIPP
+458 T
-466 KNYSPSA
+466 SA
-473 PLPKGPN
+473 PDKHGVYQATVEIKKPDGSWEMKKGRGGKPMTNHSMFPKDWD
-480 NGYSAGNL
+480 
-488 SKKVLTLVYIN
+488 
-499 GKLKFGPS
+499 
-507 SLPSSALKAPVP
+507 
-519 IVGKAEA
+519 
-526 PPGKAVPVGE
+526 E
-536 ARIPSNPK
+536 ARIRAEVTSAWEK
-544 AVKGT
+544 RKELEGQKWRGT
-549 TVTLS
+549 SKSGV
-554 QEQRLANGELIPKGS
+554 E
-569 VVTWSDN
+569 
-576 AVKVVRPDGKKR
+576 
-588 RFNSRDWE
+588 
-596 QKALPKPQLPKDY
+596 
-609 RDDINIGGNNPR
+609 
-621 FNQQRHEKIES
+621 IEGFTE
-632 HNPNRIEE
+632 PNR
-640 IRQRNA
+640 
-646 VSSAERQADALK
+646 
-658 RMQTSGRTRLP
+658 
-669 GQPQKGKPGAARE
+669 
-682 MSSSDN
+682 
-688 PNQTAEAFA
+688 TA
-697 RRYLGRKPTLMERV
+697 YP
-711 EGEKLYG
+711 LYNS
-718 GKCVGCW
+718 K
-725 KAQMPDGTFVVYRP
+725 
-739 AGNASMTK
+739 
-747 GTTASV
+747 
-753 DINNPTLNNLNI
+753 
-765 NLKGKPTELK
+765 
-775 FKFPA
+775 
-780 R
+780 

>member
-1 MHAHAS
+1 MGISRKISLILSILAVCLPMHAHAS
-7 DLANDSFIRQVL
+7 DLANDPFIRQVL

-128 GGGYPAPKGA
+128 GGYPAPKGA

-166 LVDRFH
+166 LADRFH
-172 NTGSMLTQGVG
+172 NAGAMLTQGVG

-294 FTAVIPV
+294 FMAAIPI

-406 FEKDVKYDTR
+406 FEKHVKYDTKLD
-416 INTAVPQV
+416 IQELSGGGIPKAK
-424 NPIDEPVFN
+424 PVFDAKPRWEVDRKLN
-433 PKGSVGSA
+433 KLTTREQVEKNVQETRRRSQSSQFKAHAQREWENKTGLDFNHFIGGDINKKGTVTGG
-441 HSWSITAR
+441 HSLTR
-449 IQYAKLPRQ
+449 GDVRVIQQ
-458 GRIRYIPP
+458 T
-466 KNYSPSA
+466 SA
-473 PLPKGPN
+473 PDKHGVYQATVEIKKPDGSWEVKTKKGGKVMTKHTMFPKDWD
-480 NGYSAGNL
+480 
-488 SKKVLTLVYIN
+488 
-499 GKLKFGPS
+499 
-507 SLPSSALKAPVP
+507 
-519 IVGKAEA
+519 
-526 PPGKAVPVGE
+526 E
-536 ARIPSNPK
+536 ARIRAEVTSAWESRIMLKDNK
-544 AVKGT
+544 WQGT
-549 TVTLS
+549 S
-554 QEQRLANGELIPKGS
+554 KSGI
-569 VVTWSDN
+569 
-576 AVKVVRPDGKKR
+576 
-588 RFNSRDWE
+588 
-596 QKALPKPQLPKDY
+596 
-609 RDDINIGGNNPR
+609 
-621 FNQQRHEKIES
+621 KIEGFTE
-632 HNPNRIEE
+632 PNR
-640 IRQRNA
+640 
-646 VSSAERQADALK
+646 
-658 RMQTSGRTRLP
+658 
-669 GQPQKGKPGAARE
+669 
-682 MSSSDN
+682 
-688 PNQTAEAFA
+688 TAYPIYE
-697 RRYLGRKPTLMERV
+697 
-711 EGEKLYG
+711 
-718 GKCVGCW
+718 
-725 KAQMPDGTFVVYRP
+725 
-739 AGNASMTK
+739 
-747 GTTASV
+747 
-753 DINNPTLNNLNI
+753 
-765 NLKGKPTELK
+765 
-775 FKFPA
+775 
-780 R
+780 

>member
-42 SGHIGLGNIQSHQ
+42 SGHIGLGKIQSHQ

-166 LVDRFH
+166 LADRFH
-172 NTGSMLTQGVG
+172 NAGSMLTQGVG

-294 FTAVIPV
+294 FMAAIPI

-311 GLGGITAHPVKR
+311 GLGGITAHPIKR

-406 FEKDVKYDTR
+406 FEKHVKYDTKLDIQELSGAGMPKAKPVSDAKPR
-416 INTAVPQV
+416 WEVDRKLNKLTTREQVEKNVQEIRNGNKNSNFSQHAQLEREINKLKSADEINFADGMGKFTDSMNDKAFSRLVKSV
-424 NPIDEPVFN
+424 KENGFTNPVVEYVE
-433 PKGSVGSA
+433 
-441 HSWSITAR
+441 
-449 IQYAKLPRQ
+449 
-458 GRIRYIPP
+458 
-466 KNYSPSA
+466 
-473 PLPKGPN
+473 
-480 NGYSAGNL
+480 
-488 SKKVLTLVYIN
+488 IN
-499 GKLKFGPS
+499 GK
-507 SLPSSALKAPVP
+507 AY
-519 IVGKAEA
+519 IV
-526 PPGKAVPVGE
+526 
-536 ARIPSNPK
+536 R
-544 AVKGT
+544 
-549 TVTLS
+549 
-554 QEQRLANGELIPKGS
+554 
-569 VVTWSDN
+569 
-576 AVKVVRPDGKKR
+576 
-588 RFNSRDWE
+588 
-596 QKALPKPQLPKDY
+596 
-609 RDDINIGGNNPR
+609 GNNR
-621 FNQQRHEKIES
+621 VF
-632 HNPNRIEE
+632 
-640 IRQRNA
+640 A
-646 VSSAERQADALK
+646 AE
-658 RMQTSGRTRLP
+658 
-669 GQPQKGKPGAARE
+669 
-682 MSSSDN
+682 
-688 PNQTAEAFA
+688 
-697 RRYLGRKPTLMERV
+697 YLGR
-711 EGEKLYG
+711 
-718 GKCVGCW
+718 
-725 KAQMPDGTFVVYRP
+725 
-739 AGNASMTK
+739 
-747 GTTASV
+747 
-753 DINNPTLNNLNI
+753 IH
-765 NLKGKPTELK
+765 ELK
-775 FKFPA
+775 FKKVDFPVPNTSWKNPTDVLNESGNVK
-780 R
+780 RPRYRSK

>member
-7 DLANDSFIRQVL
+7 DLANDPFIRQVL

-166 LVDRFH
+166 LADRFH
-172 NTGSMLTQGVG
+172 NAGAMLTQGVG

-294 FTAVIPV
+294 FMAAIPI

-406 FEKDVKYDTR
+406 FEKHVKYDTKLD
-416 INTAVPQV
+416 IQELSGGGIPKAK
-424 NPIDEPVFN
+424 PVFDAKPRWEVDRKLN
-433 PKGSVGSA
+433 KLTTREQVEKNVQETRRRSQSSQFKAHAQREWENKTGLDFNHFIGGDINKKGTVTGG
-441 HSWSITAR
+441 HSLTR
-449 IQYAKLPRQ
+449 GDVRVIQQ
-458 GRIRYIPP
+458 T
-466 KNYSPSA
+466 SA
-473 PLPKGPN
+473 PDKHGVYQATVEIKKPDGSWEMKKGRGGKPMTNHSMFPKDWD
-480 NGYSAGNL
+480 
-488 SKKVLTLVYIN
+488 
-499 GKLKFGPS
+499 
-507 SLPSSALKAPVP
+507 
-519 IVGKAEA
+519 
-526 PPGKAVPVGE
+526 E
-536 ARIPSNPK
+536 ARIRAEVTSAWEK
-544 AVKGT
+544 RKELEGQKWRGT
-549 TVTLS
+549 SKSGV
-554 QEQRLANGELIPKGS
+554 E
-569 VVTWSDN
+569 
-576 AVKVVRPDGKKR
+576 
-588 RFNSRDWE
+588 
-596 QKALPKPQLPKDY
+596 
-609 RDDINIGGNNPR
+609 
-621 FNQQRHEKIES
+621 IEGFTE
-632 HNPNRIEE
+632 PNR
-640 IRQRNA
+640 
-646 VSSAERQADALK
+646 
-658 RMQTSGRTRLP
+658 
-669 GQPQKGKPGAARE
+669 
-682 MSSSDN
+682 
-688 PNQTAEAFA
+688 TA
-697 RRYLGRKPTLMERV
+697 YP
-711 EGEKLYG
+711 LYNS
-718 GKCVGCW
+718 K
-725 KAQMPDGTFVVYRP
+725 
-739 AGNASMTK
+739 
-747 GTTASV
+747 
-753 DINNPTLNNLNI
+753 
-765 NLKGKPTELK
+765 
-775 FKFPA
+775 
-780 R
+780 

>member
-1 MHAHAS
+1 MGISRKISLILSILAVCLPMHAHAS

-42 SGHIGLGNIQSHQ
+42 SGHIGLGKIQSHQ

-166 LVDRFH
+166 LADRFH
-172 NTGSMLTQGVG
+172 NAGGMLTQGVG

-247 LSTENKMARINDLA
+247 LSTENKMARVNDLA

-311 GLGGITAHPVKR
+311 GLGGITAHPIKR

-329 ALPKGKSAVSDNFA
+329 ALPKGKSAVSNNFA

-392 PKTGVPFDGKGFPN
+392 PKTGVPFDSKGFPN
-406 FEKDVKYDTR
+406 FEKHVKYDTKFD
-416 INTAVPQV
+416 IQELSGGGIPKAK
-424 NPIDEPVFN
+424 PVFDAKPRWEVDRKLN
-433 PKGSVGSA
+433 KLTTREQVEKNVQETRRRSQSSQFKAHAQREWENKTGLDFNHFIGGDINKKGTVTGG
-441 HSWSITAR
+441 HSLTR
-449 IQYAKLPRQ
+449 GDVRVIQQ
-458 GRIRYIPP
+458 T
-466 KNYSPSA
+466 SA
-473 PLPKGPN
+473 PDKHGVYQATVEIKKPDGSWEVKTKKGGKVMTKHTMFPKDWD
-480 NGYSAGNL
+480 
-488 SKKVLTLVYIN
+488 
-499 GKLKFGPS
+499 
-507 SLPSSALKAPVP
+507 
-519 IVGKAEA
+519 
-526 PPGKAVPVGE
+526 E
-536 ARIPSNPK
+536 ARIRAEVTSAWESRIMLKDNK
-544 AVKGT
+544 WQGT
-549 TVTLS
+549 S
-554 QEQRLANGELIPKGS
+554 KSGI
-569 VVTWSDN
+569 
-576 AVKVVRPDGKKR
+576 
-588 RFNSRDWE
+588 
-596 QKALPKPQLPKDY
+596 
-609 RDDINIGGNNPR
+609 
-621 FNQQRHEKIES
+621 KIEGFTE
-632 HNPNRIEE
+632 PNR
-640 IRQRNA
+640 
-646 VSSAERQADALK
+646 
-658 RMQTSGRTRLP
+658 
-669 GQPQKGKPGAARE
+669 
-682 MSSSDN
+682 
-688 PNQTAEAFA
+688 TAYPIYE
-697 RRYLGRKPTLMERV
+697 
-711 EGEKLYG
+711 
-718 GKCVGCW
+718 
-725 KAQMPDGTFVVYRP
+725 
-739 AGNASMTK
+739 
-747 GTTASV
+747 
-753 DINNPTLNNLNI
+753 
-765 NLKGKPTELK
+765 
-775 FKFPA
+775 
-780 R
+780 

>member
-7 DLANDSFIRQVL
+7 DLANDPFIRQVL

-166 LVDRFH
+166 LADHFH
-172 NTGSMLTQGVG
+172 NAGAMLTQGVG

-294 FTAVIPV
+294 FMAAIPI

-406 FEKDVKYDTR
+406 FEKHVKYDTKLD
-416 INTAVPQV
+416 IQELSGGGIPKAK
-424 NPIDEPVFN
+424 PVFGAKPRWEVDRKLN
-433 PKGSVGSA
+433 KLTTREQVEKNVQETRRRSQSSQFKAHAQREWENKTGLDFNHFIGGDINKKGTVTGG
-441 HSWSITAR
+441 HSLTR
-449 IQYAKLPRQ
+449 GDVRVIQQ
-458 GRIRYIPP
+458 T
-466 KNYSPSA
+466 SA
-473 PLPKGPN
+473 PDKHGVYQATVEIKKPDGSWEVKTKKGGKVMTKHTMFPKDWD
-480 NGYSAGNL
+480 
-488 SKKVLTLVYIN
+488 
-499 GKLKFGPS
+499 
-507 SLPSSALKAPVP
+507 
-519 IVGKAEA
+519 
-526 PPGKAVPVGE
+526 E
-536 ARIPSNPK
+536 ARIRAEVTSAWESRIMLKDNK
-544 AVKGT
+544 WQGT
-549 TVTLS
+549 S
-554 QEQRLANGELIPKGS
+554 KSGI
-569 VVTWSDN
+569 
-576 AVKVVRPDGKKR
+576 
-588 RFNSRDWE
+588 
-596 QKALPKPQLPKDY
+596 
-609 RDDINIGGNNPR
+609 
-621 FNQQRHEKIES
+621 KIEGFTE
-632 HNPNRIEE
+632 PNR
-640 IRQRNA
+640 
-646 VSSAERQADALK
+646 
-658 RMQTSGRTRLP
+658 
-669 GQPQKGKPGAARE
+669 
-682 MSSSDN
+682 
-688 PNQTAEAFA
+688 TAYPIYE
-697 RRYLGRKPTLMERV
+697 
-711 EGEKLYG
+711 
-718 GKCVGCW
+718 
-725 KAQMPDGTFVVYRP
+725 
-739 AGNASMTK
+739 
-747 GTTASV
+747 
-753 DINNPTLNNLNI
+753 
-765 NLKGKPTELK
+765 
-775 FKFPA
+775 
-780 R
+780 

>member
-7 DLANDSFIRQVL
+7 DLANDPFIRQVL

-166 LVDRFH
+166 LADRFH
-172 NTGSMLTQGVG
+172 NAGAMLTQGVG

-294 FTAVIPV
+294 FTAAIPI

-311 GLGGITAHPVKR
+311 GLGGITAHPIKR

-406 FEKDVKYDTR
+406 FEKHVKYDTKLD
-416 INTAVPQV
+416 IQELSGGGIPKAK
-424 NPIDEPVFN
+424 PVFDAKPRWEVDRKLN
-433 PKGSVGSA
+433 KLTTREQVEKNVQETRRRSQSSQFKAHAQREWENKTGLDFNHFIGGDINKKGTVTGG
-441 HSWSITAR
+441 HSLTR
-449 IQYAKLPRQ
+449 GDVRVIQQ
-458 GRIRYIPP
+458 T
-466 KNYSPSA
+466 SA
-473 PLPKGPN
+473 PDKHGVYQATVEIKKPDGSWEVKTKKGGKVMTKHTMFPKDWD
-480 NGYSAGNL
+480 
-488 SKKVLTLVYIN
+488 
-499 GKLKFGPS
+499 
-507 SLPSSALKAPVP
+507 
-519 IVGKAEA
+519 
-526 PPGKAVPVGE
+526 E
-536 ARIPSNPK
+536 ARIRAEVTSAWESRIMLKDNK
-544 AVKGT
+544 WQGT
-549 TVTLS
+549 S
-554 QEQRLANGELIPKGS
+554 KSGI
-569 VVTWSDN
+569 
-576 AVKVVRPDGKKR
+576 
-588 RFNSRDWE
+588 
-596 QKALPKPQLPKDY
+596 
-609 RDDINIGGNNPR
+609 
-621 FNQQRHEKIES
+621 KIEGFTE
-632 HNPNRIEE
+632 PNR
-640 IRQRNA
+640 
-646 VSSAERQADALK
+646 
-658 RMQTSGRTRLP
+658 
-669 GQPQKGKPGAARE
+669 
-682 MSSSDN
+682 
-688 PNQTAEAFA
+688 TAYPIYE
-697 RRYLGRKPTLMERV
+697 
-711 EGEKLYG
+711 
-718 GKCVGCW
+718 
-725 KAQMPDGTFVVYRP
+725 
-739 AGNASMTK
+739 
-747 GTTASV
+747 
-753 DINNPTLNNLNI
+753 
-765 NLKGKPTELK
+765 
-775 FKFPA
+775 
-780 R
+780 

>member
-1 MHAHAS
+1 MGISRKISLILSILAVCLPMHAHAS
-7 DLANDSFIRQVL
+7 DLANDPFIRQVL

-166 LVDRFH
+166 LADRFH
-172 NTGSMLTQGVG
+172 NAGAMLTQGVG

-294 FTAVIPV
+294 FMAAIPI

-311 GLGGITAHPVKR
+311 GLGGITAHPIKR

-406 FEKDVKYDTR
+406 FEKHVKYDTKLD
-416 INTAVPQV
+416 IQELSGGGIPKAK
-424 NPIDEPVFN
+424 PVFDAKPRWEVDRKLN
-433 PKGSVGSA
+433 KLTTREQVEKNVQETRRRSQSSQFKAHTQREWENKTGLDFNHFIGGDINKKGTVTGG
-441 HSWSITAR
+441 HSLTR
-449 IQYAKLPRQ
+449 GDVRVIQQ
-458 GRIRYIPP
+458 T
-466 KNYSPSA
+466 SA
-473 PLPKGPN
+473 PDKHGVYQATVEIKKPDGSWEMKKGRGGKPMTNHSMFPKDWD
-480 NGYSAGNL
+480 
-488 SKKVLTLVYIN
+488 
-499 GKLKFGPS
+499 
-507 SLPSSALKAPVP
+507 
-519 IVGKAEA
+519 
-526 PPGKAVPVGE
+526 E
-536 ARIPSNPK
+536 ARIRAEVTSAWEK
-544 AVKGT
+544 RKELEGQKWRGT
-549 TVTLS
+549 SKSGV
-554 QEQRLANGELIPKGS
+554 E
-569 VVTWSDN
+569 
-576 AVKVVRPDGKKR
+576 
-588 RFNSRDWE
+588 
-596 QKALPKPQLPKDY
+596 
-609 RDDINIGGNNPR
+609 
-621 FNQQRHEKIES
+621 IEGFTE
-632 HNPNRIEE
+632 PNR
-640 IRQRNA
+640 
-646 VSSAERQADALK
+646 
-658 RMQTSGRTRLP
+658 
-669 GQPQKGKPGAARE
+669 
-682 MSSSDN
+682 
-688 PNQTAEAFA
+688 TA
-697 RRYLGRKPTLMERV
+697 YP
-711 EGEKLYG
+711 LYNS
-718 GKCVGCW
+718 K
-725 KAQMPDGTFVVYRP
+725 
-739 AGNASMTK
+739 
-747 GTTASV
+747 
-753 DINNPTLNNLNI
+753 
-765 NLKGKPTELK
+765 
-775 FKFPA
+775 
-780 R
+780 

>member
-1 MHAHAS
+1 MGISRKISLILSILAVCLPMHAHAS
-7 DLANDSFIRQVL
+7 DLANDPFIRQVL

-166 LVDRFH
+166 LADRFH
-172 NTGSMLTQGVG
+172 NAGAMLTQGVG

-392 PKTGVPFDGKGFPN
+392 PKTGVPFDSKGFPN
-406 FEKDVKYDTR
+406 FEKHVKYDTKLD
-416 INTAVPQV
+416 IQELSGGGIPKAK
-424 NPIDEPVFN
+424 PVFDAKPRWEVDRKLN
-433 PKGSVGSA
+433 KLTTREQVEKNVQETRRRSQSSQFKAHTQREWENKTGLDFNHFIGGDINKKGTVTGG
-441 HSWSITAR
+441 HSLTR
-449 IQYAKLPRQ
+449 GDVRVIQQ
-458 GRIRYIPP
+458 T
-466 KNYSPSA
+466 SA
-473 PLPKGPN
+473 PDKHGVYQATVEIKKPDGSWEMKKGRGGKPMTNHSMFPKDWD
-480 NGYSAGNL
+480 
-488 SKKVLTLVYIN
+488 
-499 GKLKFGPS
+499 
-507 SLPSSALKAPVP
+507 
-519 IVGKAEA
+519 
-526 PPGKAVPVGE
+526 E
-536 ARIPSNPK
+536 ARIRAEVTSAWEK
-544 AVKGT
+544 RKELEGQKWRGT
-549 TVTLS
+549 SKSGV
-554 QEQRLANGELIPKGS
+554 E
-569 VVTWSDN
+569 
-576 AVKVVRPDGKKR
+576 
-588 RFNSRDWE
+588 
-596 QKALPKPQLPKDY
+596 
-609 RDDINIGGNNPR
+609 
-621 FNQQRHEKIES
+621 IEGFTE
-632 HNPNRIEE
+632 PNR
-640 IRQRNA
+640 
-646 VSSAERQADALK
+646 
-658 RMQTSGRTRLP
+658 
-669 GQPQKGKPGAARE
+669 
-682 MSSSDN
+682 
-688 PNQTAEAFA
+688 TA
-697 RRYLGRKPTLMERV
+697 YP
-711 EGEKLYG
+711 LYNS
-718 GKCVGCW
+718 K
-725 KAQMPDGTFVVYRP
+725 
-739 AGNASMTK
+739 
-747 GTTASV
+747 
-753 DINNPTLNNLNI
+753 
-765 NLKGKPTELK
+765 
-775 FKFPA
+775 
-780 R
+780 

>member
-1 MHAHAS
+1 MGISRKISLILSILAVCLPMHAHAS
-7 DLANDSFIRQVL
+7 DLANDPFIRQVL

-166 LVDRFH
+166 LADRFH
-172 NTGSMLTQGVG
+172 NAGAMLTQGVG

-406 FEKDVKYDTR
+406 FEKHVKYDTKLD
-416 INTAVPQV
+416 IQELSGGGIPK
-424 NPIDEPVFN
+424 PVFDAKPRWEVDRKLN
-433 PKGSVGSA
+433 KLTTREQVEKNVQETRRRSQSSQFKAHAQREWENKTGLDFNHFIGGDINKKGTVTGG
-441 HSWSITAR
+441 HSLTR
-449 IQYAKLPRQ
+449 GDVRVIQQ
-458 GRIRYIPP
+458 T
-466 KNYSPSA
+466 SA
-473 PLPKGPN
+473 PDKHGVYQATVEIKKPDGSWEVKTKKGGKVMTKHTMFPKDWD
-480 NGYSAGNL
+480 
-488 SKKVLTLVYIN
+488 
-499 GKLKFGPS
+499 
-507 SLPSSALKAPVP
+507 
-519 IVGKAEA
+519 
-526 PPGKAVPVGE
+526 E
-536 ARIPSNPK
+536 ARIRAEVTSAWESRIMLKDNK
-544 AVKGT
+544 WQGT
-549 TVTLS
+549 S
-554 QEQRLANGELIPKGS
+554 KSGI
-569 VVTWSDN
+569 
-576 AVKVVRPDGKKR
+576 
-588 RFNSRDWE
+588 
-596 QKALPKPQLPKDY
+596 
-609 RDDINIGGNNPR
+609 
-621 FNQQRHEKIES
+621 KIEGFTE
-632 HNPNRIEE
+632 PNR
-640 IRQRNA
+640 
-646 VSSAERQADALK
+646 
-658 RMQTSGRTRLP
+658 
-669 GQPQKGKPGAARE
+669 
-682 MSSSDN
+682 
-688 PNQTAEAFA
+688 TAYPIYE
-697 RRYLGRKPTLMERV
+697 
-711 EGEKLYG
+711 
-718 GKCVGCW
+718 
-725 KAQMPDGTFVVYRP
+725 
-739 AGNASMTK
+739 
-747 GTTASV
+747 
-753 DINNPTLNNLNI
+753 
-765 NLKGKPTELK
+765 
-775 FKFPA
+775 
-780 R
+780 

>member
-1 MHAHAS
+1 MGISRKISLILSILAVCLPMHAHAS
-7 DLANDSFIRQVL
+7 DLANDPFIRQVL

-27 GKYHLFGSRGELAER
+27 GKYHLFGGRGELAER

-166 LVDRFH
+166 LADRFH
-172 NTGSMLTQGVG
+172 NAGAMLTQGVG

-406 FEKDVKYDTR
+406 FEKHVKYDTKLD
-416 INTAVPQV
+416 IQELSGGGIPKAK
-424 NPIDEPVFN
+424 PVFDAKPRWEVDRKLN
-433 PKGSVGSA
+433 KLTTREQVEKNVQETRRRSQSSQFKAHAQREWENKTGLDFNHFIGGDINKKGTVTGG
-441 HSWSITAR
+441 HSLTR
-449 IQYAKLPRQ
+449 GDVRVIQQ
-458 GRIRYIPP
+458 T
-466 KNYSPSA
+466 SA
-473 PLPKGPN
+473 PDKHGVYQATVEIKKPDGSWEVKTKKGGKVMTKHTMFPKDWD
-480 NGYSAGNL
+480 
-488 SKKVLTLVYIN
+488 
-499 GKLKFGPS
+499 
-507 SLPSSALKAPVP
+507 
-519 IVGKAEA
+519 
-526 PPGKAVPVGE
+526 E
-536 ARIPSNPK
+536 ARIRAEVTSAWESRIMLKDNK
-544 AVKGT
+544 WQGT
-549 TVTLS
+549 S
-554 QEQRLANGELIPKGS
+554 KSGI
-569 VVTWSDN
+569 
-576 AVKVVRPDGKKR
+576 
-588 RFNSRDWE
+588 
-596 QKALPKPQLPKDY
+596 
-609 RDDINIGGNNPR
+609 
-621 FNQQRHEKIES
+621 KIEGFTE
-632 HNPNRIEE
+632 PNR
-640 IRQRNA
+640 
-646 VSSAERQADALK
+646 
-658 RMQTSGRTRLP
+658 
-669 GQPQKGKPGAARE
+669 
-682 MSSSDN
+682 
-688 PNQTAEAFA
+688 TAYPIYE
-697 RRYLGRKPTLMERV
+697 
-711 EGEKLYG
+711 
-718 GKCVGCW
+718 
-725 KAQMPDGTFVVYRP
+725 
-739 AGNASMTK
+739 
-747 GTTASV
+747 
-753 DINNPTLNNLNI
+753 
-765 NLKGKPTELK
+765 
-775 FKFPA
+775 
-780 R
+780 

>member
-1 MHAHAS
+1 MGISRKISLILSILAVCLPMHAHAS

-55 LGNLMIQQAAI
+55 LGNLFIQQAAI

-166 LVDRFH
+166 LADRFH
-172 NTGSMLTQGVG
+172 NAGAMLTQGVG

-329 ALPKGKSAVSDNFA
+329 ALPKGKSAVSNNFA
-343 DAAYAK
+343 DDAAYAK

-406 FEKDVKYDTR
+406 FEKHVKYDTKL
-416 INTAVPQV
+416 
-424 NPIDEPVFN
+424 D
-433 PKGSVGSA
+433 
-441 HSWSITAR
+441 
-449 IQYAKLPRQ
+449 IQ
-458 GRIRYIPP
+458 
-466 KNYSPSA
+466 
-473 PLPKGPN
+473 
-480 NGYSAGNL
+480 
-488 SKKVLTLVYIN
+488 
-499 GKLKFGPS
+499 
-507 SLPSSALKAPVP
+507 
-519 IVGKAEA
+519 E
-526 PPGKAVPVGE
+526 
-536 ARIPSNPK
+536 
-544 AVKGT
+544 
-549 TVTLS
+549 
-554 QEQRLANGELIPKGS
+554 
-569 VVTWSDN
+569 
-576 AVKVVRPDGKKR
+576 
-588 RFNSRDWE
+588 
-596 QKALPKPQLPKDY
+596 
-609 RDDINIGGNNPR
+609 
-621 FNQQRHEKIES
+621 
-632 HNPNRIEE
+632 
-640 IRQRNA
+640 
-646 VSSAERQADALK
+646 
-658 RMQTSGRTRLP
+658 
-669 GQPQKGKPGAARE
+669 
-682 MSSSDN
+682 
-688 PNQTAEAFA
+688 
-697 RRYLGRKPTLMERV
+697 
-711 EGEKLYG
+711 
-718 GKCVGCW
+718 
-725 KAQMPDGTFVVYRP
+725 
-739 AGNASMTK
+739 
-747 GTTASV
+747 
-753 DINNPTLNNLNI
+753 
-765 NLKGKPTELK
+765 
-775 FKFPA
+775 
-780 R
+780 

>member
-1 MHAHAS
+1 MGISRKISLILSILAVCLPMHAHAS
-7 DLANDSFIRQVL
+7 DLANDPFIRQVL

-166 LVDRFH
+166 LADRFH
-172 NTGSMLTQGVG
+172 NAGAMLTQGVG

-247 LSTENKMARINDLA
+247 LSTENKMERINDLA

-362 LEQRYGKENITSSTV
+362 LEQRYGKKNITSSTV

-406 FEKDVKYDTR
+406 FEKHVKYDTKLD
-416 INTAVPQV
+416 IQELSGGGIPKAK
-424 NPIDEPVFN
+424 PVFDAKPRWEVDRKLN
-433 PKGSVGSA
+433 KLTTREQVEKNVQETRRRSQSSQFKAHAQREWENKTGLDFNHFIGGDINKKGTVTGG
-441 HSWSITAR
+441 HSLTR
-449 IQYAKLPRQ
+449 GDVRVIQQ
-458 GRIRYIPP
+458 T
-466 KNYSPSA
+466 SA
-473 PLPKGPN
+473 PDKHGVYQATVEIKKPDGSWEMKKGRGGKPMTNHSMFPKDWD
-480 NGYSAGNL
+480 
-488 SKKVLTLVYIN
+488 
-499 GKLKFGPS
+499 
-507 SLPSSALKAPVP
+507 
-519 IVGKAEA
+519 
-526 PPGKAVPVGE
+526 E
-536 ARIPSNPK
+536 ARIRAEVTSAWEK
-544 AVKGT
+544 RKELEGQKWRGT
-549 TVTLS
+549 SKSGV
-554 QEQRLANGELIPKGS
+554 E
-569 VVTWSDN
+569 
-576 AVKVVRPDGKKR
+576 
-588 RFNSRDWE
+588 
-596 QKALPKPQLPKDY
+596 
-609 RDDINIGGNNPR
+609 
-621 FNQQRHEKIES
+621 IEGFTE
-632 HNPNRIEE
+632 PNR
-640 IRQRNA
+640 
-646 VSSAERQADALK
+646 
-658 RMQTSGRTRLP
+658 
-669 GQPQKGKPGAARE
+669 
-682 MSSSDN
+682 
-688 PNQTAEAFA
+688 TA
-697 RRYLGRKPTLMERV
+697 YP
-711 EGEKLYG
+711 LYNS
-718 GKCVGCW
+718 K
-725 KAQMPDGTFVVYRP
+725 
-739 AGNASMTK
+739 
-747 GTTASV
+747 
-753 DINNPTLNNLNI
+753 
-765 NLKGKPTELK
+765 
-775 FKFPA
+775 
-780 R
+780 

>member
-7 DLANDSFIRQVL
+7 DLANDPFIRQVL

-166 LVDRFH
+166 LADRFH
-172 NTGSMLTQGVG
+172 NAGAMLTQGVG

-294 FTAVIPV
+294 FMAAIPI

-406 FEKDVKYDTR
+406 FEKHVKYDTKLD
-416 INTAVPQV
+416 IQELSGGGIPKA
-424 NPIDEPVFN
+424 EPVFDAKPRWEVDRKLN
-433 PKGSVGSA
+433 KLTTREQVEKNVQETRRRSQSSQFKAHAQREWENKTGLDFNHFIGGDINKKGTVTGG
-441 HSWSITAR
+441 HSLTR
-449 IQYAKLPRQ
+449 GDVRVIQQ
-458 GRIRYIPP
+458 T
-466 KNYSPSA
+466 SA
-473 PLPKGPN
+473 PDKHGVYQATVEIKKPDGSWEVKTKKGGKVMTKHTMFPKDWD
-480 NGYSAGNL
+480 
-488 SKKVLTLVYIN
+488 
-499 GKLKFGPS
+499 
-507 SLPSSALKAPVP
+507 
-519 IVGKAEA
+519 
-526 PPGKAVPVGE
+526 E
-536 ARIPSNPK
+536 ARIRAEVTSAWESRIMLKDNK
-544 AVKGT
+544 WQGT
-549 TVTLS
+549 S
-554 QEQRLANGELIPKGS
+554 KSGI
-569 VVTWSDN
+569 
-576 AVKVVRPDGKKR
+576 
-588 RFNSRDWE
+588 
-596 QKALPKPQLPKDY
+596 
-609 RDDINIGGNNPR
+609 
-621 FNQQRHEKIES
+621 KIEGFTE
-632 HNPNRIEE
+632 PNR
-640 IRQRNA
+640 
-646 VSSAERQADALK
+646 
-658 RMQTSGRTRLP
+658 
-669 GQPQKGKPGAARE
+669 
-682 MSSSDN
+682 
-688 PNQTAEAFA
+688 TAYPIYE
-697 RRYLGRKPTLMERV
+697 
-711 EGEKLYG
+711 
-718 GKCVGCW
+718 
-725 KAQMPDGTFVVYRP
+725 
-739 AGNASMTK
+739 
-747 GTTASV
+747 
-753 DINNPTLNNLNI
+753 
-765 NLKGKPTELK
+765 
-775 FKFPA
+775 
-780 R
+780 

>member
-1 MHAHAS
+1 MHTPQIWHTILLS
-7 DLANDSFIRQVL
+7 GSFSTVSISN
-19 DRQHFEPD
+19 PT
-27 GKYHLFGSRGELAER
+27 GNTTYSAAGGELAER

-55 LGNLMIQQAAI
+55 LGNLFIQQAAI
-66 KGNIGYIVRFSDHGH
+66 KGNIGYTVRFSDHGH

-166 LVDRFH
+166 LADRLH
-172 NTGSMLTQGVG
+172 NAGGMLTQGVG

-329 ALPKGKSAVSDNFA
+329 ALPKGKSAVSNNFA

-392 PKTGVPFDGKGFPN
+392 PKTGVPFDGKGFPIFDN
-406 FEKDVKYDTR
+406 IAKYDTK
-416 INTAVPQV
+416 
-424 NPIDEPVFN
+424 IDAKAFRSKSSTGQMRLATKDLAEAIKRGEVSSSSFN
-433 PKGSVGSA
+433 SE
-441 HSWSITAR
+441 
-449 IQYAKLPRQ
+449 Q
-458 GRIRYIPP
+458 
-466 KNYSPSA
+466 
-473 PLPKGPN
+473 
-480 NGYSAGNL
+480 
-488 SKKVLTLVYIN
+488 
-499 GKLKFGPS
+499 
-507 SLPSSALKAPVP
+507 LKA
-519 IVGKAEA
+519 IKKGKSKIPSYTWHHHQDTGRMQLISERKYTQT
-526 PPGKAVPVGE
+526 GHIGGE
-536 ARIPSNPK
+536 AM
-544 AVKGT
+544 
-549 TVTLS
+549 
-554 QEQRLANGELIPKGS
+554 
-569 VVTWSDN
+569 D
-576 AVKVVRPDGKKR
+576 
-588 RFNSRDWE
+588 
-596 QKALPKPQLPKDY
+596 
-609 RDDINIGGNNPR
+609 
-621 FNQQRHEKIES
+621 
-632 HNPNRIEE
+632 
-640 IRQRNA
+640 
-646 VSSAERQADALK
+646 
-658 RMQTSGRTRLP
+658 
-669 GQPQKGKPGAARE
+669 KGK
-682 MSSSDN
+682 
-688 PNQTAEAFA
+688 
-697 RRYLGRKPTLMERV
+697 
-711 EGEKLYG
+711 
-718 GKCVGCW
+718 
-725 KAQMPDGTFVVYRP
+725 
-739 AGNASMTK
+739 
-747 GTTASV
+747 
-753 DINNPTLNNLNI
+753 
-765 NLKGKPTELK
+765 
-775 FKFPA
+775 
-780 R
+780 

>member
-1 MHAHAS
+1 MGISRKISLILSILAVCLPMHAHAS

-166 LVDRFH
+166 LADRFH
-172 NTGSMLTQGVG
+172 NAGAMLTQGVG

-294 FTAVIPV
+294 FMAAIPI

-311 GLGGITAHPVKR
+311 GLGGITAHPIKR

-406 FEKDVKYDTR
+406 FEKHVKYDTKLD
-416 INTAVPQV
+416 IQELSGGGIPKAK
-424 NPIDEPVFN
+424 PVFDAKPRWEVDRKLN
-433 PKGSVGSA
+433 KLTTREQVEKNVQETRRRSQSSQFKAHTQREWENKTGLDFNHFIGGDINKKGTVTGG
-441 HSWSITAR
+441 HSLTR
-449 IQYAKLPRQ
+449 GDVRVIQQ
-458 GRIRYIPP
+458 T
-466 KNYSPSA
+466 SA
-473 PLPKGPN
+473 PDKHGVYQATVEIKKPDGSWEMKKGRGGKPMTN
-480 NGYSAGNL
+480 HSMF
-488 SKKVLTLVYIN
+488 SKDWD
-499 GKLKFGPS
+499 
-507 SLPSSALKAPVP
+507 
-519 IVGKAEA
+519 
-526 PPGKAVPVGE
+526 E
-536 ARIPSNPK
+536 ARIRAEVTSAWEK
-544 AVKGT
+544 RKELEGQKWRGT
-549 TVTLS
+549 SKSGV
-554 QEQRLANGELIPKGS
+554 E
-569 VVTWSDN
+569 
-576 AVKVVRPDGKKR
+576 
-588 RFNSRDWE
+588 
-596 QKALPKPQLPKDY
+596 
-609 RDDINIGGNNPR
+609 
-621 FNQQRHEKIES
+621 IEGFTE
-632 HNPNRIEE
+632 PNR
-640 IRQRNA
+640 
-646 VSSAERQADALK
+646 
-658 RMQTSGRTRLP
+658 
-669 GQPQKGKPGAARE
+669 
-682 MSSSDN
+682 
-688 PNQTAEAFA
+688 TA
-697 RRYLGRKPTLMERV
+697 YP
-711 EGEKLYG
+711 LYNS
-718 GKCVGCW
+718 K
-725 KAQMPDGTFVVYRP
+725 
-739 AGNASMTK
+739 
-747 GTTASV
+747 
-753 DINNPTLNNLNI
+753 
-765 NLKGKPTELK
+765 
-775 FKFPA
+775 
-780 R
+780 

>member
-1 MHAHAS
+1 MGISRKISLILSILAVCLPMHAHAS

-42 SGHIGLGNIQSHQ
+42 SGHIGLGKIQSHQ

-166 LVDRFH
+166 LADRFH
-172 NTGSMLTQGVG
+172 NAGSMLTQGVG

-406 FEKDVKYDTR
+406 FEKHVKYDTKLD
-416 INTAVPQV
+416 IQELSGGGIPKAK
-424 NPIDEPVFN
+424 PVFDAKPRWEVDRKLN
-433 PKGSVGSA
+433 KLTTREQVEKNVQETRRRSQSSQFKAHAQREWENKTGLDFNHFIGGDINKKGTVTGG
-441 HSWSITAR
+441 HSLTR
-449 IQYAKLPRQ
+449 GDVRVIQQ
-458 GRIRYIPP
+458 T
-466 KNYSPSA
+466 SA
-473 PLPKGPN
+473 PDKHGVYQATVEIKKPDGSWEVKTKKGGKVMTKHTMFPKDWD
-480 NGYSAGNL
+480 
-488 SKKVLTLVYIN
+488 
-499 GKLKFGPS
+499 
-507 SLPSSALKAPVP
+507 
-519 IVGKAEA
+519 
-526 PPGKAVPVGE
+526 E
-536 ARIPSNPK
+536 ARIRAEVTSAWESRIMLKDNK
-544 AVKGT
+544 WQGT
-549 TVTLS
+549 S
-554 QEQRLANGELIPKGS
+554 KSGI
-569 VVTWSDN
+569 
-576 AVKVVRPDGKKR
+576 
-588 RFNSRDWE
+588 
-596 QKALPKPQLPKDY
+596 
-609 RDDINIGGNNPR
+609 
-621 FNQQRHEKIES
+621 KIEGFTE
-632 HNPNRIEE
+632 PNR
-640 IRQRNA
+640 
-646 VSSAERQADALK
+646 
-658 RMQTSGRTRLP
+658 
-669 GQPQKGKPGAARE
+669 
-682 MSSSDN
+682 
-688 PNQTAEAFA
+688 TAYPIYE
-697 RRYLGRKPTLMERV
+697 
-711 EGEKLYG
+711 
-718 GKCVGCW
+718 
-725 KAQMPDGTFVVYRP
+725 
-739 AGNASMTK
+739 
-747 GTTASV
+747 
-753 DINNPTLNNLNI
+753 
-765 NLKGKPTELK
+765 
-775 FKFPA
+775 
-780 R
+780 

>member
-7 DLANDSFIRQVL
+7 DLANDPFIRQVL

-166 LVDRFH
+166 LADRFH
-172 NTGSMLTQGVG
+172 NAGAMLTQGVG

-294 FTAVIPV
+294 FMAAIPI

-311 GLGGITAHPVKR
+311 GLGGITAHPIKR

-392 PKTGVPFDGKGFPN
+392 PKTGVPFDGKEFPN
-406 FEKDVKYDTR
+406 FEKHVKYDTKLD
-416 INTAVPQV
+416 IQELSGGGIPKAK
-424 NPIDEPVFN
+424 PVFDAKPRWEVDRKLN
-433 PKGSVGSA
+433 KLTTREQVEKNVQETRRRSQSSQFKAHAQREWENKTGLDFNHFIGGDINKKGTVTGG
-441 HSWSITAR
+441 HSLTR
-449 IQYAKLPRQ
+449 GDVRVIQQ
-458 GRIRYIPP
+458 T
-466 KNYSPSA
+466 SA
-473 PLPKGPN
+473 PDKHGVYQATVEIKKPDGSWEVKTKKGGKVMTKHTMFPKDWD
-480 NGYSAGNL
+480 
-488 SKKVLTLVYIN
+488 
-499 GKLKFGPS
+499 
-507 SLPSSALKAPVP
+507 
-519 IVGKAEA
+519 
-526 PPGKAVPVGE
+526 E
-536 ARIPSNPK
+536 ARIRAEVTSAWESRIMLKDNK
-544 AVKGT
+544 WQGT
-549 TVTLS
+549 S
-554 QEQRLANGELIPKGS
+554 KSGI
-569 VVTWSDN
+569 
-576 AVKVVRPDGKKR
+576 
-588 RFNSRDWE
+588 
-596 QKALPKPQLPKDY
+596 
-609 RDDINIGGNNPR
+609 
-621 FNQQRHEKIES
+621 KIEGFTE
-632 HNPNRIEE
+632 PNR
-640 IRQRNA
+640 
-646 VSSAERQADALK
+646 
-658 RMQTSGRTRLP
+658 
-669 GQPQKGKPGAARE
+669 
-682 MSSSDN
+682 
-688 PNQTAEAFA
+688 TAYPIYE
-697 RRYLGRKPTLMERV
+697 
-711 EGEKLYG
+711 
-718 GKCVGCW
+718 
-725 KAQMPDGTFVVYRP
+725 
-739 AGNASMTK
+739 
-747 GTTASV
+747 
-753 DINNPTLNNLNI
+753 
-765 NLKGKPTELK
+765 
-775 FKFPA
+775 
-780 R
+780 

>member
-7 DLANDSFIRQVL
+7 DLANDPFIRQVL

-166 LVDRFH
+166 LADRFH
-172 NTGSMLTQGVG
+172 NAGAMLTQGVG

-294 FTAVIPV
+294 FMAAIPV

-406 FEKDVKYDTR
+406 FEKHVKYDTKLD
-416 INTAVPQV
+416 IQELSGGGIPKAK
-424 NPIDEPVFN
+424 PVFDAKPRWEVDRKLN
-433 PKGSVGSA
+433 KLTTREQVEKNVQETRRRSQSSQFKAHAQREWENKTGLDFNHFIGGDINKKGTVTGG
-441 HSWSITAR
+441 HSLTR
-449 IQYAKLPRQ
+449 GDVRVIQQ
-458 GRIRYIPP
+458 T
-466 KNYSPSA
+466 SA
-473 PLPKGPN
+473 PDKHGVYQATVEIKKPDGSWEMKKGRGGKPMTNHSMFPKDWD
-480 NGYSAGNL
+480 
-488 SKKVLTLVYIN
+488 
-499 GKLKFGPS
+499 
-507 SLPSSALKAPVP
+507 
-519 IVGKAEA
+519 
-526 PPGKAVPVGE
+526 E
-536 ARIPSNPK
+536 ARIR
-544 AVKGT
+544 AE
-549 TVTLS
+549 VTS
-554 QEQRLANGELIPKGS
+554 AWEKRKELEG
-569 VVTWSDN
+569 
-576 AVKVVRPDGKKR
+576 
-588 RFNSRDWE
+588 
-596 QKALPKPQLPKDY
+596 QKWRGASKS
-609 RDDINIGGNNPR
+609 GV
-621 FNQQRHEKIES
+621 EIEGFTE
-632 HNPNRIEE
+632 PNR
-640 IRQRNA
+640 
-646 VSSAERQADALK
+646 
-658 RMQTSGRTRLP
+658 
-669 GQPQKGKPGAARE
+669 
-682 MSSSDN
+682 
-688 PNQTAEAFA
+688 TA
-697 RRYLGRKPTLMERV
+697 YP
-711 EGEKLYG
+711 LYNS
-718 GKCVGCW
+718 K
-725 KAQMPDGTFVVYRP
+725 
-739 AGNASMTK
+739 
-747 GTTASV
+747 
-753 DINNPTLNNLNI
+753 
-765 NLKGKPTELK
+765 
-775 FKFPA
+775 
-780 R
+780 